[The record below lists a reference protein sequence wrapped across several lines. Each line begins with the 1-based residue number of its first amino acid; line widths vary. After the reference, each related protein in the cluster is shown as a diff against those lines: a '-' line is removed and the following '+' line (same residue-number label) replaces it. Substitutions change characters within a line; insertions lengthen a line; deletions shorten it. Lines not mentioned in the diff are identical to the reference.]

1 MIYSLLEWIV
11 YPDFARCGFFDWILI
26 LLNLY
31 SDLPDFLGV
40 LIDWLHDSTDAESEF
55 YHNCAG
61 LDFAPGCSV

>member
-11 YPDFARCGFFDWILI
+11 QILLDVDYFDWILI

-40 LIDWLHDSTDAESEF
+40 LIDWLHDSTDPESEF
-55 YHNCAG
+55 FLNCAG